1 MTILVIWGN
10 TSNHTQ
16 VKSWRNA
23 TNVIMPRRC
32 NRIWSE
38 SMTRPLT
45 SLPSHSIN
53 SPTDR
58 GNCKEWSWVIK
69 TFFLKTLSKVLEPH
83 HHQTPPSLPIDIS
96 SLQNQ
101 TFAVADPSFR
111 VIQLY
116 SLFKSWL
123 VHLTTLCFPVLL
135 LHFHIQFTLSPSLHL
150 LPRHQLWKSESML

>member
-1 MTILVIWGN
+1 MTIHVIWGN
-10 TSNHTQ
+10 NLKHTQ

-23 TNVIMPRRC
+23 TNVIMPRS

-38 SMTRPLT
+38 SMTHPLT
-45 SLPSHSIN
+45 SLPTHSIN
-53 SPTDR
+53 SLTDR
-58 GNCKEWSWVIK
+58 GNCKKWSWVI
-69 TFFLKTLSKVLEPH
+69 TPFFFWKHCQKFRNPTTTKPH
-83 HHQTPPSLPIDIS
+83 LHYQLIFHLCK
-96 SLQNQ
+96 NQ